1 MARIETVERLR
12 EIIVDY
18 GPRGAAKIRDHI
30 CEQGRAF
37 IERSPFLVLGTI
49 GAGGIELSSKGDHP
63 GFVEQV
69 DDRTLLIPERAGN
82 HLCIGLQNILRDP
95 RVGLMIVRP
104 ATDEVLRIS
113 GRATLHDD
121 PDLCERLP
129 AGGKPAVLVIR
140 VAVERAAFH
149 CVRSA
154 RRARLWEPD
163 SWDAPTRISFG
174 KIYADALAQPELRE
188 TFDRFT
194 EESDSK
200 LY

>member
-1 MARIETVERLR
+1 MARIETVERLQ

-37 IERSPFLVLGTI
+37 IKRSPFLVLGTI

-63 GFVEQV
+63 GFVEQA

-82 HLCIGLQNILRDP
+82 HLCIGLQNILHDS

-113 GRATLHDD
+113 GLATLHDD
-121 PDLCERLP
+121 ADLCERLS

-154 RRARLWEPD
+154 RRAHLGEPD
-163 SWDAPTRISFG
+163 MWDAPTRISFG

-188 TFDRFT
+188 TFDRLT